1 MVFRLEGYCGGV
13 MNALDL
19 RINRVITAVP
29 DTLLSRGGMSRYM
42 ISTQLDTV
50 RVQVMSIH
58 PIWKVAINSLHP
70 QLF

>member
-29 DTLLSRGGMSRYM
+29 DTP
-42 ISTQLDTV
+42 TFQWEVFQAT
-50 RVQVMSIH
+50 
-58 PIWKVAINSLHP
+58 
-70 QLF
+70 